1 MNGKEI
7 RSRINLNNEKIRI
20 ALDRF
25 ALTDEINN
33 LMKEND
39 KLRQQCQHNFVD
51 GVCEY
56 CDSFEGQVYD

>member
-1 MNGKEI
+1 MA
-7 RSRINLNNEKIRI
+7 LEK
-20 ALDRF
+20 F
-25 ALTDEINN
+25 TLTDEINN

-39 KLRQQCQHNFVD
+39 NLRRQCHHNFID

>member
-1 MNGKEI
+1 MNGNEI
-7 RSRINLNNEKIRI
+7 RSRINLNNERIRQ
-20 ALDRF
+20 ALDKF
-25 ALTDEINN
+25 TLTDEINN

-39 KLRQQCQHNFVD
+39 SLRAQCHHNYID

>member
-1 MNGKEI
+1 MNGNEI
-7 RSRINLNNEKIRI
+7 RSRINLNNEKIRQ
-20 ALDRF
+20 ALDKF
-25 ALTDEINN
+25 TLTDEINN

-39 KLRQQCQHNFVD
+39 TLRAQCHHNYID

>member
-1 MNGKEI
+1 MNGNEI
-7 RSRINLNNEKIRI
+7 RTRINLNNEKIRM
-20 ALDRF
+20 ALEKF
-25 ALTDEINN
+25 TLTDEINN

-39 KLRQQCQHNFVD
+39 NLRRQCHHNFID